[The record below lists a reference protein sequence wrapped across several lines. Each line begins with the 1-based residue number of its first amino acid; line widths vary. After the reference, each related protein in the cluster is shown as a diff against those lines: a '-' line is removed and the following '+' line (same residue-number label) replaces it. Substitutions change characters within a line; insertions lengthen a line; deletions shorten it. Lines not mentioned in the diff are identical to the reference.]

1 MTSPHVGID
10 VSVRPVGAGI
20 GPGGAKKP
28 RLRGCDLLLRLSLMA
43 NKRVL
48 IQALVALLLVWGVVA
63 GVRSLAGSKRVTA
76 EKIRV
81 EIVRAD
87 FEDWSDGLPPGASA
101 SARTERIEKVA
112 EMFNQ
117 LDFAE
122 RDRAR
127 EERIGEEFFM
137 RLAPSERERFVELTV
152 EKSMQSLIRALDAMN
167 ADERRKI
174 VERGLREIEDG
185 RTEEEM
191 VRAQEMSEELL
202 NRITQEGLKAY
213 FQQANAD
220 TKLDLAPLMEAMDG
234 VVKGLRGNDFGP
246 PQR

>member
-1 MTSPHVGID
+1 
-10 VSVRPVGAGI
+10 
-20 GPGGAKKP
+20 
-28 RLRGCDLLLRLSLMA
+28 MA

-48 IQALVALLLVWGVVA
+48 IQSLIALLLVWGVVA
-63 GVRSLAGSKRVTA
+63 GVRSLAGAKRVTA

-81 EIVRAD
+81 EIAAAN
-87 FEDWSDGLPPGASA
+87 FEDWSDGVPAGSDAA
-101 SARTERIEKVA
+101 KRRERIDKVA

-127 EERIGEEFFM
+127 EDRIGEDFFL

-167 ADERRKI
+167 VDERRRI

-191 VRAQEMSEELL
+191 MRAQEMSEDLL
-202 NRITQEGLKAY
+202 DRITEEGLKAY
-213 FQQANAD
+213 FDQAGAD

-234 VVKGLRGNDFGP
+234 LVKGLRGNEFGP
-246 PQR
+246 PQQ